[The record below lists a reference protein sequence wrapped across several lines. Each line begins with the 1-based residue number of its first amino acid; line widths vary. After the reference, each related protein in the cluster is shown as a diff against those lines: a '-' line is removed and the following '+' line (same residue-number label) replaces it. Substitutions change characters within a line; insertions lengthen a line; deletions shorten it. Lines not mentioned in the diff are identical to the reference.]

1 MAAML
6 VVAVVAGWWSVPHR
20 VEAARD
26 AGARKEKESAAEK
39 KARRE
44 RNIAARKAKAAKKA
58 RDKKARQPKG
68 PVKPVSMGTP
78 KSLRLAILDLN
89 KTYGDRYSAA
99 KYLGLLDA
107 IEGRIRQGHDAVQ
120 VAAAFAD
127 LQREALLAN
136 PLLDFDRILLVKRP
150 LRNART
156 AAGGALGL
164 PTLNARVND
173 TIKAPGTGWDDTL
186 EELSALRKAR
196 ELRTVYATDQKRIIC
211 DVDLHFD
218 GKRIMFSSGDAEDRW
233 GLYEIKSGDAKAR
246 LLTPGNVPDVSF
258 YDSCYLPNGKIAT
271 TSTASYQGLPCQNG
285 NQPMASMY
293 LLDPA
298 TKNIRQLTFEQ
309 DSDWCPTV
317 MNDGRLMYLR
327 WEYTDSPHYFT
338 RVLFTSNPD
347 GTGQMA
353 YYGSNSYWPNAYFY
367 ARPIPDH
374 RTQVIGI
381 VGGHHGVPRA
391 GQLVI
396 LDPAKGRFEADG
408 VVQAIP
414 GRGKKIKPVMV
425 DRLVDGHWPQFLHP
439 YPLSQKYHIVSMKK
453 MPDALWGIY
462 LVDVFDNL
470 VLLKEVDGAAL
481 LEPIPYRKTKT
492 PPVVAGRV
500 DLSRKDATVY
510 ISNITHGP
518 GLKGVPVGTV
528 KRLRL
533 FAYHY
538 AHVNSGGHASVGMES
553 SWDVKRV
560 LGTVSVEKDG
570 SASFRIP
577 ANTPISIQPLDERGR
592 AMQLMRSWL
601 VGMPGEAVSCNGCHE
616 NPNSAPPRVVP
627 LASKRPPTDIR
638 PWYGPARP
646 FSFRHEV
653 LPVLQKHCAGCHNGK
668 DRPDGK
674 RIPDLSGPIR
684 EPEKTDAKA
693 ARFHMKEY
701 LRDVS
706 YMALQPYARRP
717 GSESDYHMLRP
728 MEYHASTSELI
739 QMLEKGH
746 NNVKLSEEDT
756 SRLVTWIDLNVPH
769 RGSWRPPVWRGQ
781 KQHERRVELAK
792 LYASVDVD
800 PEDEFARIEAAAA
813 KRAPVKPVKP
823 TPQAPYAGPRP
834 KVTGWPMTAGQ
845 AVAKQQAAGKV
856 AAGSI
861 SLGEN
866 LKLNFVRI
874 PAGRFVMGSAT
885 GALDERPL
893 HAVTIDKPFAMC
905 TAEISNAVYA
915 LFDPKHDSAYIDL
928 PGKNL
933 GGPGDPA
940 NRAKQPVV
948 RVTWHQAMAF
958 CKWLS
963 AKTGR
968 KVTLPTEAQ
977 WEWACR
983 AGTDTPMWY
992 GGIDAAF
999 DGIANFADKS
1009 ISGKVNPMPRSR
1021 LDDGVK
1027 YAADVVYGKPNPW
1040 GLVDMHGNVAEWT
1053 RSAYTPY
1060 PYVAS
1065 DGRNAP
1071 TAPGRKVVRGGSW
1084 RDRPH
1089 RATSSFRLGYQPY
1102 QPVVNVGFRV
1112 VIED

>member
-1 MAAML
+1 
-6 VVAVVAGWWSVPHR
+6 VVALAVLWCVPGPAQ
-20 VEAARD
+20 AAKTD
-26 AGARKEKESAAEK
+26 AAKAAAK
-39 KARRE
+39 
-44 RNIAARKAKAAKKA
+44 AARKKKT
-58 RDKKARQPKG
+58 KKPR
-68 PVKPVSMGTP
+68 KPPAIKVIKKSMGTP
-78 KSLRLAILDLN
+78 ATLRMAIQDLG
-89 KTYGDRYSAA
+89 KTHGDKYNAP

-107 IEGRIRQGHDAVQ
+107 LEARIRRGEDAEQ
-120 VAAAFAD
+120 TAAAFAA

-136 PLLDFDRILLVKRP
+136 PLLDFDKVLLVKRP
-150 LRNART
+150 LKNART
-156 AAGGALGL
+156 AAGGSLGL

-173 TIKAPGTGWDDTL
+173 TIKAPGTGWRDTI
-186 EELSALRKAR
+186 EELSDLRGAR
-196 ELRTVYATDQKRIIC
+196 ELRTVYATEQNRIIC

-233 GLYEIKSGDAKAR
+233 GLYETTDGAKAAR
-246 LLTPGNVPDVSF
+246 LLTPDNVPDVSF

-293 LLDPA
+293 LLDPK
-298 TKNIRQLTFEQ
+298 TKAIRQLTFEQ

-327 WEYTDSPHYFT
+327 WEYTDAAHYFT
-338 RVLFTSNPD
+338 RILFTSNPD

-374 RTQVIGI
+374 RTQIIGI

-391 GQLVI
+391 GRLVI
-396 LDPAKGRFEADG
+396 LDPAKGRHEADG
-408 VVQAIP
+408 VVQEIP
-414 GRGKKIKPVMV
+414 WRGKKVQAVKV
-425 DRLVDGHWPQFLHP
+425 DRLVDGVWPQFLHP
-439 YPLSQKYHIVSMKK
+439 YPLSAKYHLVSMKK
-453 MPDALWGIY
+453 RPDALWGLY
-462 LVDVFDNL
+462 LVDVFDNM
-470 VLLKEVDGAAL
+470 VLLKEVDDAAL
-481 LEPIPYRKTKT
+481 LEPIPYRKTQT

-500 DLSRKDATVY
+500 DLTRTDATVY
-510 ISNITHGP
+510 ISNIYHGP
-518 GLKGVPVGTV
+518 GLAGVPVGTV

-533 FAYHY
+533 FSYHY

-560 LGTVSVEKDG
+560 LGTVKVEPDG

-577 ANTPISIQPLDERGR
+577 ANMPISLQPLDAQGR

-616 NPNSAPPRVVP
+616 NPNSAPPRVTP
-627 LASKRPPTDIR
+627 LASKRPPTNIE

-668 DRPDGK
+668 PRADGK
-674 RIPDLSGPIR
+674 TIPDLSGRINQAT
-684 EPEKTDAKA
+684 KMDDKA
-693 ARFHMKEY
+693 GRFHSKEY
-701 LRDVS
+701 LQDVS

-717 GSESDYHMLRP
+717 GSESDVHMLNP
-728 MEYHASTSELI
+728 MEYHASTSELM

-746 NNVKLSEEDT
+746 NNVKLSAEDT

-769 RGSWRPPVWRGQ
+769 RGSWRPPQWRGQ
-781 KQHERRVELAK
+781 SQHTRRVELAK
-792 LYASVDVD
+792 LYASIDID
-800 PEDEFARIEAAAA
+800 PEDEFAKIQAAATKQA
-813 KRAPVKPVKP
+813 AVKPLKP
-823 TPQAPYAGPRP
+823 RPQTPYAGPRP
-834 KVTGWPMTAGQ
+834 KPADWPMTAAAAAEKQRDAGRP
-845 AVAKQQAAGKV
+845 AVASV
-856 AAGSI
+856 
-861 SLGEN
+861 SLDAN

-893 HAVTIDKPFAMC
+893 HVVTIAKPFSMC
-905 TAEISNAVYA
+905 TAEISNAAYA
-915 LFDPKHDSAYIDL
+915 LFDPTHDSRHIDP
-928 PGKNL
+928 PGKNI
-933 GGPGDPA
+933 GGPGDPV
-940 NRAKQPVV
+940 NRPKQPVV
-948 RVTWHQAMAF
+948 RVTWNEAMAF

-963 AKTGR
+963 TKTG
-968 KVTLPTEAQ
+968 KTVTLPTEAQ

-992 GGIDAAF
+992 GAVDAPF
-999 DGIANFADKS
+999 DGIANFADRTLT
-1009 ISGKVNPMPRSR
+1009 GKVNPMPRSR
-1021 LDDGVK
+1021 LSDGVK
-1027 YAADVVYGKPNPW
+1027 YAADVVYGKPNAW

-1053 RSAYTPY
+1053 RSAYRPY
-1060 PYVAS
+1060 PYVAT
-1065 DGRNAP
+1065 DGRNDAD
-1071 TAPGRKVVRGGSW
+1071 APGRKVVRGGSW

-1089 RATSSFRLGYQPY
+1089 RATSSFRLGYAPY